1 MEPIHGLT
9 AVQEIQG
16 LEGAFTFPEQTLQR
30 IWGRGELDDTA
41 ACALSGECVRV
52 LYPGRWNRLAGP
64 DFRQARLRM
73 EDREITGDVE
83 LHLQAGD
90 WEAHGHDVDPA
101 YGGVVLHAVLF
112 PPARPPVNRRVDGVT
127 LPVLVLL
134 PLLRRGLEEYAEE
147 EAIEHLAQRPGA
159 PGLEELVA
167 LASEERA
174 MRLRAQAERRWMMK
188 VHHAS
193 VRIARLGWREAC
205 HHTALEIMGY
215 RFNREP
221 MLRIAGRC
229 PLAAWN
235 APGFNLSE
243 RFEAEAGRWVLQGVR
258 PANRPQER
266 LRQYAAWVAL
276 QPDWP
281 ARLEAL
287 APALAASLSASDPVR
302 GRGVAFWRREFAGV
316 TGAVAVGGGR
326 LDHQVSDG
334 FLPLLAARTGWE
346 GFALWSEWP
355 AGDLPAFLHG
365 FGNLIAGQGGNL
377 RPRTQSFVQGVLGWL
392 IERERRSRL

>member
-9 AVQEIQG
+9 AGQEIQG

-147 EAIEHLAQRPGA
+147 EAIELLAQRPGA

-193 VRIARLGWREAC
+193 VRIAR
-205 HHTALEIMGY
+205 I
-215 RFNREP
+215 FF
-221 MLRIAGRC
+221 I
-229 PLAAWN
+229 
-235 APGFNLSE
+235 
-243 RFEAEAGRWVLQGVR
+243 
-258 PANRPQER
+258 
-266 LRQYAAWVAL
+266 
-276 QPDWP
+276 
-281 ARLEAL
+281 
-287 APALAASLSASDPVR
+287 
-302 GRGVAFWRREFAGV
+302 
-316 TGAVAVGGGR
+316 
-326 LDHQVSDG
+326 
-334 FLPLLAARTGWE
+334 
-346 GFALWSEWP
+346 
-355 AGDLPAFLHG
+355 
-365 FGNLIAGQGGNL
+365 
-377 RPRTQSFVQGVLGWL
+377 
-392 IERERRSRL
+392 RRSPG